1 MDFPS
6 ELEQVQNE
14 LRTLGFT
21 EDKLN
26 QLMDLAAE
34 EALYQ
39 ALEELKNTAN
49 DGALEELANMF
60 ENQAVDQTEA
70 ARRLNLIFEKAYGA
84 DADIKKQQLV
94 LSYLKQTLEDTKKA
108 KDLYDRYQAG
118 DPTAVATIKAQEGN
132 PDVKKVQDL
141 M

>member
-1 MDFPS
+1 MDFPL
-6 ELEQVQNE
+6 ELEQVKNE
-14 LRTLGFT
+14 LKALGFT

-84 DADIKKQQLV
+84 DADNKKQQLV

>member
-1 MDFPS
+1 MDFPL
-6 ELEQVQNE
+6 ELEQVKNE
-14 LRTLGFT
+14 LKALGFT

-49 DGALEELANMF
+49 DSALEELANMF
-60 ENQAVDQTEA
+60 ENQAIDQTEA
-70 ARRLNLIFEKAYGA
+70 ARRLNLIFEKAYGTEA
-84 DADIKKQQLV
+84 DNKKQQLV
-94 LSYLKQTLEDTKKA
+94 LTYLKQTLEDTKKS

>member
-1 MDFPS
+1 MDFLS
-6 ELEQVQNE
+6 ELEQVKGE
-14 LRTLGFT
+14 LRVLGFT

-26 QLMDLAAE
+26 QLMDLATE

-49 DGALEELANMF
+49 ENALEELANMF
-60 ENQAVDQTEA
+60 ENQAIDQAEA
-70 ARRLNLIFEKAYGA
+70 VRRLNLICEKAYGA
-84 DADIKKQQLV
+84 EADTKKQQLV
-94 LSYLKQTLEDTKKA
+94 LSYLKQTLEDTKKT

-118 DPTAVATIKAQEGN
+118 DPTAIATIKAQEGN
-132 PDVKKVQDL
+132 PDVKKIQDL